1 MTKNKEK
8 NTNKSFFIIQL
19 IFAII
24 ISGFIFGLYFFV
36 LETSYEDPIAIEKN
50 NVLTLQ
56 LVMIGISL
64 IITLLITIFTRDKKK
79 LIQKFKLIVIISILM
94 IITQFTIKIYMDSQ
108 YNEEVFEQFYEQT
121 NPDSENKK
129 GITLGLYGVRIS
141 SEKESYVQKSVA
153 LYNLFK
159 IKTLLYI
166 IIHSIFVILI
176 IYLTIKLIMIEEKRD
191 RIAKDDIIFGEKK
204 WKKYK
209 S

>member
-204 WKKYK
+204 
-209 S
+209 